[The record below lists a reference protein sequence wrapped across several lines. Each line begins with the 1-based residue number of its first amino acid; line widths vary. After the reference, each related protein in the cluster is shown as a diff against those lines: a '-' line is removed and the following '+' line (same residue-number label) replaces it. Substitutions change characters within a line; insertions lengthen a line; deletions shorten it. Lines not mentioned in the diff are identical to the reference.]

1 MSIPRVLC
9 SVLLLFFMIS
19 PFLWGQGSRL
29 LISEVQVGGSSADVE
44 FIELYNPNGSPIN
57 LSPRGINLRLHIRNG
72 NGSAD
77 VNKTLTFIRT
87 TIPPYGY
94 FLLASSAFERVNPG
108 MSDATYSA
116 SSNALLS
123 EGSVYISTSGA
134 ILNSIIDRVGWGTGA
149 DALGFE
155 GARFSSTPPPGGSI
169 ERKMRNA
176 SPPNTT
182 GYRLETDNNALDFV
196 VRAASS
202 PQNSRSEVLNL
213 VPALPALAPDT
224 ALRGHST
231 PVVLTGD
238 NFVAGMTSVNFGQ
251 GITVDSIGFV
261 DAGQLIAF
269 LAVDAAAESGPRDV
283 VVSNG
288 SGASV
293 TASRT
298 FVVANPAPSIVNV
311 SPQLVTLGQTHILD
325 ITGNNLMAGVTTVN
339 LGAGITVNSL
349 AVNSSVHAIAAV
361 TIEHSVVP
369 GPRDVFVTNAAPGG
383 GVTTLAE
390 GILVGYPAPILN
402 SVTPSGGVRGEA
414 IQVKLGGENFVAG
427 VTSVNFGQEV
437 SVNSFMVTSL
447 TEGVATLTIP
457 MSAAAGPI
465 DVSAA
470 NPAPGGGLSTVV
482 GALTIFNPAPMATTI
497 APTSAMRG
505 RAVTLTMT
513 GAGFIEG
520 VTSVSFGDQVSV
532 NTVTVKSTGELAVN
546 ITIGATAT
554 TGARSV
560 TIANAAPGGGSAT
573 IANAFMIEAGTLTD
587 VEKTQ
592 NSAPETFALHEAYPN
607 PFNPVTTIRYAV
619 PELARVKLEVYNM
632 LGNVVAV
639 LATREQAMG
648 FYEITWFAENQ
659 PSGVYLVRMQAEGL
673 ESQKRFIGS
682 RKVMLVK

>member
-1 MSIPRVLC
+1 MSIPRILC
-9 SVLLLFFMIS
+9 SVLLLSLSIC
-19 PFLWGQGSRL
+19 PLLWGQGSRL
-29 LISEVQVGGSSADVE
+29 LISEVQVGGASSDIE
-44 FIELYNPNGSPIN
+44 FVELYNPTDSPIN
-57 LSPRGINLRLHIRNG
+57 LSSRGINLRLHIRNG

-94 FLLASSAFERVNPG
+94 FLLASSAFERANPG

-123 EGSVYISTSGA
+123 DGCVYISRSGA
-134 ILNSIIDRVGWGTGA
+134 ILTSVIDRVGWGTGA

-176 SPPNTT
+176 SNTP
-182 GYRLETDNNALDFV
+182 GYRLEMDNNALDFA

-202 PQNSRSEVLNL
+202 PQNSMSEVLNL
-213 VPALPALAPDT
+213 VPALTALAPDT
-224 ALRGHST
+224 AFRGHST
-231 PVVLTGD
+231 AVVLTGE
-238 NFVAGMTSVNFGQ
+238 NFIGGTTSVNFGP

-261 DAGQLIAF
+261 GADQLIAF
-269 LAVDAAAESGPRDV
+269 LTVDPAAESGQRDV

-298 FVVANPAPSIVNV
+298 FVVVNPAPSIVNV
-311 SPQLVTLGQTHILD
+311 SPQLVTYGQTHILD
-325 ITGNNLMAGVTTVN
+325 ITGNNLMTGVTTIN
-339 LGAGITVNSL
+339 PGAGITVNSL
-349 AVNSSVHAIAAV
+349 TVNSSVHATATV
-361 TIEHSVVP
+361 TIEHFAVP
-369 GPRDVFVTNAAPGG
+369 GPREVIVTNAAPGG

-390 GILVGYPAPILN
+390 GILVGYPAPTLSGISP
-402 SVTPSGGVRGEA
+402 SVGVRGET

-427 VTSVNFGQEV
+427 VTSVSFGPEI
-437 SVNSFMVTSL
+437 SVNTFSVTSL
-447 TEGVATLTIP
+447 AEGVATIIIP
-457 MSAAAGPI
+457 ISAAAGPI
-465 DVSAA
+465 DVSAT

-482 GALTIFNPAPMATTI
+482 GALTISNPAPVATAI

-505 RAVTLTMT
+505 STVTLTMT
-513 GAGFIEG
+513 GARFIDG
-520 VTSVSFGDQVSV
+520 VTSVSLGDQVSV
-532 NTVTVKSTGELAVN
+532 NAVTVKSSGELAVS
-546 ITIGATAT
+546 ITIGATAA
-554 TGARSV
+554 TGGRSV
-560 TIANAAPGGGSAT
+560 VIANAAPGGGSVT
-573 IANAFMIEAGTLTD
+573 ITNAFTVEAGIPTD

-592 NSAPETFALHEAYPN
+592 NVTPETFALHEAYPN
-607 PFNPVTTIRYAV
+607 PFNPMTTIRYAV

-639 LATREQAMG
+639 LATREQSMG